1 LGWPGCVSLP
11 AWQTVKFRWQH
22 YAGASLPF
30 GGEEATDQPAR
41 RQRSSRVKLSP
52 MTAIMPATCARCNG
66 SGWIPLAG
74 DSLRVEPCG
83 CQGDLR
89 RRQRIA
95 ASNIPR
101 RYYPHCTLETFYD
114 KNNAVLKSARKRVRE
129 FVDAWPMTTHGRG
142 LLLMGG
148 CGSGKTHLAV
158 AALVE
163 IIHSGKPGRLLFSNF
178 GDLIQEIQA
187 SFGPDAALDKS
198 DILRPLLEAD
208 LLVLDELG
216 SVRSTQFIEDILYY
230 VINSRYNTER
240 TTIFTTNYSDE
251 QADPKEPKL
260 EDRISK
266 RLRSRLHEMTELI
279 SIKGVP
285 DHRIANKQ
293 SRNIL

>member
-1 LGWPGCVSLP
+1 MS
-11 AWQTVKFRWQH
+11 
-22 YAGASLPF
+22 
-30 GGEEATDQPAR
+30 
-41 RQRSSRVKLSP
+41 
-52 MTAIMPATCARCNG
+52 AILPATCARCNG

-114 KNNAVLKSARKRVRE
+114 KNNAVLKSARNRVHE
-129 FVDAWPMTTHGRG
+129 FVDAWPMTIDGRG

-148 CGSGKTHLAV
+148 CGAGKTHLAV

-163 IIHSGKPGRLLFSNF
+163 IIHSGKPGRVLFSNF
-178 GDLIQEIQA
+178 QDLIQEIQA
-187 SFGPDAALDKS
+187 SFDPDAAVGKAE
-198 DILRPLLEAD
+198 ILRPLLEAD

-216 SVRSTQFIEDILYY
+216 SQKPTQFVQDVLYY

-240 TTIFTTNYSDE
+240 TTIFTTNYYDDASVE
-251 QADPKEPKL
+251 GQRL
-260 EDRISK
+260 QDRVGD